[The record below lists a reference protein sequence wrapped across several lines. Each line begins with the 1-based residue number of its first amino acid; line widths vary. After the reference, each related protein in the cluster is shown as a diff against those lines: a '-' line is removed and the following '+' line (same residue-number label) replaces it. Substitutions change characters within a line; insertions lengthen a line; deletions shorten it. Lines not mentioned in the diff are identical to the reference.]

1 MINRASITQW
11 RAQAPWNTNEQV
23 EQDLIICRA
32 LVAIFSDEFLA
43 SQLAFRGGT
52 ALHKLYLTPQSRYC
66 SQFYCRAIPEITAVL
81 DSGNTI
87 IHGHKEIRL
96 NTLYDSL
103 LFLQSRGYIGVTPVY
118 PKRGHCANSGLVSD
132 WFSPK
137 LAFEKLQIVTTTVFS
152 VYTDF
157 ISNNFPLLT
166 SELDCYYGTNLVA
179 VELEYIVGSMPSITM
194 CFLKN
199 QLPDNTRHIIFSW
212 KGQSPLLKENGVDEY
227 FKLWE
232 LPSLTYQGQSYTLA
246 RTQGCNTQK
255 YLFDRYNFLSV
266 FYDILKDQMETYF
279 KSKLST

>member
-1 MINRASITQW
+1 MKENPESMAMK
-11 RAQAPWNTNEQV
+11 QV
-23 EQDLIICRA
+23 EDHIYKFIKQQRIIPA
-32 LVAIFSDEFLA
+32 YDEFILEYVRDFCLH
-43 SQLAFRGGT
+43 SNRELHIDSSRLT
-52 ALHKLYLTPQSRYC
+52 DIPALINHMQRTYPHIADMPC
-66 SQFYCRAIPEITAVL
+66 S
-81 DSGNTI
+81 I